1 MMVNCKMIQMPA
13 FAGEYGQL
21 NAIEGGKD
29 IPFDVQRVYYITG
42 VPKGVTRGFHSHRKL
57 EQVLLCVNGSV
68 KIRLKTPTAEEIVT
82 RDDPSKGLYIGHMIW
97 REMYDFTEGAV
108 LLVLASRHYT
118 EADYIRDYEQYLQEA
133 EEYFKRGGVQK

>member
-42 VPKGVTRGFHSHRKL
+42 VPKGVIRGFHSHRKL

-82 RDDPSKGLYIGHMIW
+82 LDAPSKGLFIGHMIW

-108 LLVLASRHYT
+108 LLVLASQHYT
-118 EADYIRDYEQYLQEA
+118 EADYIRDYAQYLREA
-133 EEYFKRGGVQK
+133 EEYFKRKDVQE

>member
-57 EQVLLCVNGSV
+57 
-68 KIRLKTPTAEEIVT
+68 
-82 RDDPSKGLYIGHMIW
+82 
-97 REMYDFTEGAV
+97 
-108 LLVLASRHYT
+108 LVLASRHYT

>member
-1 MMVNCKMIQMPA
+1 MVNCKMIQMPA

-68 KIRLKTPTAEEIVT
+68 KIRLKTPTAEESVT
-82 RDDPSKGLYIGHMIW
+82 LDDPSKGLCIGHMIW
-97 REMYDFTEGAV
+97 RETYDFTEGAV
-108 LLVLASRHYT
+108 LLVLASQHYT

-133 EEYFKRGGVQK
+133 EEYFKREGIQK

>member
-1 MMVNCKMIQMPA
+1 MVNCKMIQMPA

-68 KIRLKTPTAEEIVT
+68 KIRLKTPTAEESVT
-82 RDDPSKGLYIGHMIW
+82 LDDPSKGLCIGHMIW
-97 REMYDFTEGAV
+97 REMYVFAEGAV
-108 LLVLASRHYT
+108 LLVLASQHYT
-118 EADYIRDYEQYLQEA
+118 EADYIRDYGQYLQEA
-133 EEYFKRGGVQK
+133 EVYFKRRDVQE

>member
-1 MMVNCKMIQMPA
+1 MPA

-68 KIRLKTPTAEEIVT
+68 KIRLKTPKAEEIVT
-82 RDDPSKGLYIGHMIW
+82 LDDPSKGLFIGHMIW

-108 LLVLASRHYT
+108 LLVLASQHYT
-118 EADYIRDYEQYLQEA
+118 EADYIREYAQYLREA
-133 EEYFKRGGVQK
+133 EVYFKRRDVQE

>member
-1 MMVNCKMIQMPA
+1 MVNCKMIQMPA

-42 VPKGVTRGFHSHRKL
+42 VPKGVTRGFHSHRDL

-68 KIRLKTPTAEEIVT
+68 KIRMKTPTAEEIVT
-82 RDDPSKGLYIGHMIW
+82 LDDPSTGSNRPRRIKAI
-97 REMYDFTEGAV
+97 
-108 LLVLASRHYT
+108 
-118 EADYIRDYEQYLQEA
+118 
-133 EEYFKRGGVQK
+133 

>member
-1 MMVNCKMIQMPA
+1 MPA
-13 FAGEYGQL
+13 FTGEYGQL

-68 KIRLKTPTAEEIVT
+68 KIRLKTPTVEEIVT
-82 RDDPSKGLYIGHMIW
+82 LDNPSKGLCIGHMIC
-97 REMYDFTEGAV
+97 REKFDFTDGAV
-108 LLVLASRHYT
+108 LLVLASQHYT

-133 EEYFKRGGVQK
+133 EEYFKREGVQK

>member
-1 MMVNCKMIQMPA
+1 MVNCKMIQMPA

-68 KIRLKTPTAEEIVT
+68 KIRLKTPKAEEIVT
-82 RDDPSKGLYIGHMIW
+82 LDDPSKGLFIGHMIW

-108 LLVLASRHYT
+108 LLVLASQHYT
-118 EADYIRDYEQYLQEA
+118 EADYIREYAQYLREA
-133 EEYFKRGGVQK
+133 EVYFKRRDVQE

>member
-82 RDDPSKGLYIGHMIW
+82 LDDPSKGLYIGHMIW

-108 LLVLASRHYT
+108 LLVLASQHYT
-118 EADYIRDYEQYLQEA
+118 EGDYIRDYEQYLQEA
-133 EEYFKRGGVQK
+133 EEYFKREGVQK